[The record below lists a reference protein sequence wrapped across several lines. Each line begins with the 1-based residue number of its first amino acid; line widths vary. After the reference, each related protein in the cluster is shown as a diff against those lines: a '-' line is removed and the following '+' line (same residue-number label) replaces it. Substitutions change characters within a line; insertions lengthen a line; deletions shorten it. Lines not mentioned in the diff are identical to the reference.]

1 MKRWIVDEITK
12 GGPDCIVLTEF
23 VVSPGIDYFIGKLE
37 ELNYH
42 WFISNSTKENGIL
55 IALKKDTFDF
65 KNTFDY
71 KKNTVIKSEALAGTN
86 LPDFYEIQVKWNKRI
101 LSIIGARIKVRLE
114 TEGKKAF
121 TKDQFD
127 ALDEYLNNISHDVIC
142 IGDFNAFWGN
152 RWNTNENT
160 TLPNVSN
167 KYYLFTPKYKKD
179 DWWSYEKAI
188 ELKPDILL
196 LDIIMPHLDGL
207 GVLEK
212 LGETNLEKSP
222 LVIIL
227 SAVGQDKITQK
238 AISLGAQYY
247 IVKPFDINVLIKR
260 MKELKNY
267 QPTQFKGGFITREI
281 KAQYIDIAP
290 DKKKNQENLEALVT
304 NIIHEVGVPAH
315 IKGYQYLREAIMMV
329 IKDTDVINQI
339 TKQLYPEIADKYH
352 TTPSRVERAIRHAIE
367 VAWGR
372 GEQSAVEN
380 IFGYTVSAA
389 KGKPTNSEFIAM
401 ISDKLRLE
409 LKSA

>member
-1 MKRWIVDEITK
+1 MNEKITVLVADDNSDFTMTLSSYLEKEEQIQIV
-12 GGPDCIVLTEF
+12 
-23 VVSPGIDYFIGKLE
+23 GI
-37 ELNYH
+37 
-42 WFISNSTKENGIL
+42 
-55 IALKKDTFDF
+55 AKDG
-65 KNTFDY
+65 N
-71 KKNTVIKSEALAGTN
+71 EA
-86 LPDFYEIQVKWNKRI
+86 
-101 LSIIGARIKVRLE
+101 
-114 TEGKKAF
+114 
-121 TKDQFD
+121 
-127 ALDEYLNNISHDVIC
+127 
-142 IGDFNAFWGN
+142 
-152 RWNTNENT
+152 
-160 TLPNVSN
+160 
-167 KYYLFTPKYKKD
+167 
-179 DWWSYEKAI
+179 YEKAI

-389 KGKPTNSEFIAM
+389 KGKPTNS
-401 ISDKLRLE
+401 DD
-409 LKSA
+409 